1 MKAADDPQGMS
12 DTELQAALRHH
23 TQMAESYQR
32 IATTH
37 QRAANAA
44 REELQKR
51 QGKTA

>member
-1 MKAADDPQGMS
+1 MKAADDPQGMT
-12 DTELQAALRHH
+12 DAELQAALHHH
-23 TQMAESYQR
+23 TQLANSYQR

-51 QGKTA
+51 QGKPA